1 MLWLHERDTI
11 DCRHIDAFTGL
22 PPHIHSA
29 IVEAYI
35 RGALAHPIPEEDIA
49 ALTAPW
55 LAGEGPAAFY
65 RQFAQA
71 DDALTDAFA
80 PRLGQQTCPVQVLWG
95 ADDPWIPLERGARLA
110 HLLGDVPF
118 TPIKG
123 LGHLPQLEDP
133 ARVADHLLTALTER
147 EAA

>member
-1 MLWLHERDTI
+1 MQTNTYSTQTLQTCPQPQPVIGWLE
-11 DCRHIDAFTGL
+11 HISCHL
-22 PPHIHSA
+22 
-29 IVEAYI
+29 IVVP
-35 RGALAHPIPEEDIA
+35 G
-49 ALTAPW
+49 
-55 LAGEGPAAFY
+55 
-65 RQFAQA
+65 
-71 DDALTDAFA
+71 
-80 PRLGQQTCPVQVLWG
+80 LGQQTCPVQVLWG